1 MLREE
6 PHYFLVA
13 VNSPFNGSLLTY
25 KATPEMA
32 TKLKRGQL
40 LKVPLGKRVIDG
52 CVWGTL
58 SLDAVADIDREKIKE
73 IAVLEND
80 VALSDIECEL
90 YQWMASYYHYPVGQL
105 IYDVLPPFL
114 KRPRKLN
121 FDQGAGAPL
130 THTLNNEQKNV
141 VDQISAHGFSTFSK
155 WLIHGVT
162 GAGKTYIYLDII
174 QKILAEKKA
183 VLFLLPEINLTPQF
197 LKTFQTYLNVPIYSY
212 NSTISNSDKFGLWK
226 LLQEDDGPKMILGVR
241 SSIFLPIK
249 NLGLIVV
256 DEEHDQSFKQDDRCT
271 YNARD
276 IAIKKAALEKIP
288 VILGSA
294 TPMVETYKAFVD
306 TKFYFALKKRAQDA
320 KLPEVELV
328 DMRGRSKIEAE
339 RMIWPYSSE
348 SIIKIKKALEKR
360 EQVLVFINRL
370 GYANYL
376 QCNACG
382 HQFACPNC
390 STNLKYFKKRNELSC
405 QTCEYKEPAPEM
417 CPECMTLNLTP
428 KGFGTEKAFE
438 ILADLLPERK
448 IERFDRDEIK
458 TFTQLENVLDRFH
471 KKEIDILVG
480 TQMLSKGHNFKNV
493 NLVLILGIDSQ
504 LNFPDF
510 RSNERVYQT
519 LTQVSGRA
527 GRFGASAEVLVHTLA
542 PENKIF
548 SYLKNH
554 TFEEFYLDE
563 IPMRIM
569 CSSPPVKKLVLIYF
583 NSKSQETVIKESSHQ
598 ANSLRSLAIK
608 HFDQVEILGPRPSMV
623 EKKVNKFT
631 WSLMIRSGDVNQ
643 LHNLLRTFRKNY
655 HPPHTISLK
664 IDVDPYYFD

>member
-1 MLREE
+1 MNNAITEQF
-6 PHYFLVA
+6 FLVA

-25 KATPEMA
+25 KARPEMA
-32 TKLKRGQL
+32 LALKRGQL
-40 LKVPLGKRVIDG
+40 VKVPLGKRIIDG
-52 CVWGTL
+52 CIWGIVE
-58 SLDAVADIDREKIKE
+58 SSSVSDVDKIKS
-73 IAVLEND
+73 VLEIESEIF
-80 VALSDIECEL
+80 LSEIECDL
-90 YQWMASYYHYPVGQL
+90 YQWMANYYHYPLGQL

-121 FDQGAGAPL
+121 FDQGEGLPL
-130 THTLNNEQKNV
+130 DLTMNDEQKNV
-141 VDQISAHGFSTFSK
+141 VTQISAYGLERFSK
-155 WLIHGVT
+155 WLVHGVT
-162 GAGKTYIYLDII
+162 GAGKTLIYLEII
-174 QKILAEKKA
+174 KKIITDKKS

-197 LKTFQTYLNVPIYSY
+197 LKTFQTYLDVPIYSY
-212 NSTISNSDKFGLWK
+212 NSAISNSDKFGLWK
-226 LLQEDDGPKMILGVR
+226 LLQDDSSPKLILGVR
-241 SSIFLPIK
+241 SSIFLPVK
-249 NLGLIVV
+249 NLGLIIV

-276 IAIKKAALEKIP
+276 IAIKRASLEKIP
-288 VILGSA
+288 VVLGSA
-294 TPMVETYKAFVD
+294 TPMVETYKAFIETD
-306 TKFYFALKKRAQDA
+306 HYFALRKRVLDA
-320 KLPEVELV
+320 RLPVVELI
-328 DMRGRSKIEAE
+328 DMRGRSKVESE

-348 SIIKIKKALEKR
+348 SIYKIKKALEKD
-360 EQVLVFINRL
+360 EQVLIFINRL

-390 STNLKYFKKRNELSC
+390 STNLKYFKKRAELSC

-417 CPECMTLNLTP
+417 CPECMNINLAP
-428 KGFGTEKAFE
+428 KGFGTERAYE
-438 ILADLLPERK
+438 ILKEILPTKK

-458 TFTQLENVLDRFH
+458 TFSQLESVLDKFH
-471 KKEIDILVG
+471 KREIDVLVG

-527 GRFGASAEVLVHTLA
+527 GRFGKDAEVLVHTLA

-554 TFEEFYLDE
+554 TFEEFYQDE
-563 IPMRIM
+563 IPMREM
-569 CSSPPVKKLVLIYF
+569 CSSPPVKKLILIYF
-583 NSKSQETVIKESSHQ
+583 NSKSQEVVIRESSNQ
-598 ANSLRSLAIK
+598 ANSLRSLASQ
-608 HFDQVEILGPRPSMV
+608 HFNQVEILGPRPSMV
-623 EKKVNKFT
+623 EKKINKFT
-631 WSLMIRSGDVNQ
+631 WSLMIRSSDLNQ
-643 LHNLLRTFRKNY
+643 LHNLVSTFSKNY
-655 HPPHTISLK
+655 RPPYTISLK

>member
-1 MLREE
+1 MSE
-6 PHYFLVA
+6 HYYLIA

-25 KATPEMA
+25 RATDEQA
-32 TKLKRGQL
+32 LIIKRGML
-40 LKVPLGKRVIDG
+40 VRIPLGKRIIDG
-52 CVWGTL
+52 CVWGIEEEST
-58 SLDAVADIDREKIKE
+58 VKNKEKIKE
-73 IAVLEND
+73 IKEIEKEMS
-80 VALSDIECEL
+80 LSEIECEL
-90 YQWMASYYHYPVGQL
+90 YQWMANYYHYPVGQL

-121 FDQGAGAPL
+121 FEMGAGEKPQY
-130 THTLNNEQKNV
+130 TLNLEQQNV
-141 VDQISAHGFSTFSK
+141 VETIENYGLNSFSK
-155 WLIHGVT
+155 WLVHGVT
-162 GAGKTYIYLDII
+162 GAGKTLIYLELIKKTI
-174 QKILAEKKA
+174 VEKKS

-197 LKTFQTYLNVPIYSY
+197 LKTFQQYLDVPIYSY

-226 LLQEDDGPKMILGVR
+226 LLQEDDSPKLILGVR

-249 NLGLIVV
+249 KLGLVIV

-276 IAIKKAALEKIP
+276 VAIKRASLEKIP

-294 TPMVETYKAFVD
+294 TPMVETYKAFIE
-306 TKFYFALKKRAQDA
+306 TPFYFALKKRAMNA
-320 KLPEVELV
+320 KLPSVELV
-328 DMRGRSKIEAE
+328 NMKGRGKIDSEK
-339 RMIWPYSSE
+339 MLWPYSSE
-348 SIIKIKKALEKR
+348 SIIKIKKALEKN
-360 EQVLVFINRL
+360 EQALVFINRL

-390 STNLKYFKKRNELSC
+390 STSLKYFKKRNEISC
-405 QTCEYKEPAPEM
+405 QTCEYKETAPEM
-417 CPECMTLNLTP
+417 CPECMNLNLMP
-428 KGFGTEKAFE
+428 KGFGTEKAYE
-438 ILADLLPERK
+438 VLKDLLPNHR

-458 TFTQLENVLDRFH
+458 TFTQLEDVLERFH

-480 TQMLSKGHNFKNV
+480 TQMLSKGHNFENV

-527 GRFGASAEVLVHTLA
+527 GRFGKNAEVLVHTLA

-554 TFEEFYLDE
+554 TFEEFYNDE
-563 IPMRIM
+563 IPMREM
-569 CSSPPVKKLVLIYF
+569 CSSPPVKKLVLVYF
-583 NSKSQETVIKESSHQ
+583 NSKSQETAIKESSHQ
-598 ANSLRSLAIK
+598 ANSLRALAQK
-608 HFDQVEILGPRPSMV
+608 HFNLVEILGPRPSMI

-631 WSLMIRSGDVNQ
+631 WSIMIRSSDINQ
-643 LHNLLRTFRKNY
+643 LHNLLRTFSKNY
-655 HPPHTISLK
+655 RPPHTISLK
-664 IDVDPYYFD
+664 VDVDPYYFD

>member
-1 MLREE
+1 MSEK
-6 PHYFLVA
+6 YYLVA

-25 KATPEMA
+25 RASVEQSQ
-32 TKLKRGQL
+32 KLKKGMLVR
-40 LKVPLGKRVIDG
+40 VPLGKRIIDG
-52 CVWGTL
+52 CVWGIEKE
-58 SLDAVADIDREKIKE
+58 SSINDKDKIKE
-73 IAVLEND
+73 IKELEEEIF
-80 VALSDIECEL
+80 LSEIECDL
-90 YQWMASYYHYPVGQL
+90 YQWMANYYHYPVGQL

-121 FDQGAGAPL
+121 FQKGEGESSKYI
-130 THTLNNEQKNV
+130 LNPEQQNV
-141 VDQISAHGFSTFSK
+141 VDQVTDYGFEKFSK

-162 GAGKTYIYLDII
+162 GAGKTLIYLELIKKII
-174 QKILAEKKA
+174 KNQKS

-212 NSTISNSDKFGLWK
+212 NSSISNSDKFGLWK
-226 LLQEDDGPKMILGVR
+226 LLQEDEDPKLILGVR

-249 NLGLIVV
+249 NLGLVIV

-276 IAIKKAALEKIP
+276 VAIKRASLEKIP

-294 TPMVETYKAFVD
+294 TPMVETYKAFVE
-306 TKFYFALKKRAQDA
+306 TPHYFALRKRAQNA
-320 KLPEVELV
+320 QLPKVELI
-328 DMRGRSKIEAE
+328 DMRGRSKIASEK
-339 RMIWPYSSE
+339 MLWPYSGE
-348 SIIKIKKALEKR
+348 SIIKIKKVLEKN
-360 EQVLVFINRL
+360 EQALVFINRL

-390 STNLKYFKKRNELSC
+390 STSLKYFKKRSELSC

-417 CPECMTLNLTP
+417 CPECMNLNLMP
-428 KGFGTEKAFE
+428 KGFGTEKAYE
-438 ILADLLPERK
+438 VLKELLPDCR

-458 TFTQLENVLDRFH
+458 TFTQLEDVLERFH

-480 TQMLSKGHNFKNV
+480 TQMLSKGHNFENV

-527 GRFGASAEVLVHTLA
+527 GRFGKNAEVLVHTLA

-554 TFEEFYLDE
+554 TFEEFYNDE
-563 IPMRIM
+563 IPMREM
-569 CSSPPVKKLVLIYF
+569 CSSPPVKKLALVYF
-583 NSKSQETVIKESSHQ
+583 NSKSQETAIKESSHQ
-598 ANSLRSLAIK
+598 ANSLRALAQK
-608 HFDQVEILGPRPSMV
+608 HFKQVDILGPRPSMI

-631 WSLMIRSGDVNQ
+631 WSIMIRSGDVNQ
-643 LHNLLRTFRKNY
+643 LHNLLRTFSKNY
-655 HPPHTISLK
+655 RPPHTISLK

>member
-1 MLREE
+1 MSDQ
-6 PHYFLVA
+6 YFLVA
-13 VNSPFNGSLLTY
+13 VNSPFNGSMLTY

-32 TKLKRGQL
+32 PVLKQGL
-40 LKVPLGKRVIDG
+40 LVKVPLGKRAVDG
-52 CVWGTL
+52 CVWGTTDGT
-58 SLDAVADIDREKIKE
+58 SLKDPGKIKN
-73 IAVLEND
+73 ISSID
-80 VALSDIECEL
+80 SQISLSEIECEL
-90 YQWMASYYHYPVGQL
+90 YQWMASYYHYPLGQL

-121 FDQGAGAPL
+121 FEQGAGIAL
-130 THTLNNEQKNV
+130 DYKMNLEQENIVNQITNN
-141 VDQISAHGFSTFSK
+141 GFDKFSK
-155 WLIHGVT
+155 WLVHRIT
-162 GAGKTYIYLDII
+162 GAGKTLIYLELIK
-174 QKILAEKKA
+174 KILEQKKS

-197 LKTFQTYLNVPIYSY
+197 LNTFQTHLSVPIYSY
-212 NSTISNSDKFGLWK
+212 NSSISNSDKFGLWQ
-226 LLQEDDGPKMILGVR
+226 LLQHDESPKLILGVR

-249 NLGLIVV
+249 NLGMIIV

-288 VILGSA
+288 VVLGSA
-294 TPMVETYKAFVD
+294 TPMIETYKAFIETD
-306 TKFYFALKKRAQDA
+306 HYFALRKRAQDA
-320 KLPEVELV
+320 RLPSVLLV
-328 DMRGRSKIEAE
+328 DMRGRSKIESE

-348 SIIKIKKALEKR
+348 SIFKIKDALKKK

-405 QTCEYKEPAPEM
+405 QTCEYKQPAPEM
-417 CPECMTLNLTP
+417 CPECMNINLAP
-428 KGFGTEKAFE
+428 KGFGTERAFE
-438 ILADLLPERK
+438 ILQNLLPENT
-448 IERFDRDEIK
+448 IERFDRDEVK
-458 TFTQLENVLDRFH
+458 TFNQLESVLERFH
-471 KKEIDILVG
+471 KKEIDVLVG
-480 TQMLSKGHNFKNV
+480 TQMLSKGHNFRNV

-527 GRFGASAEVLVHTLA
+527 GRFGKDAEVLVHTLA

-554 TFEEFYLDE
+554 TFEDFYQDE
-563 IPMRIM
+563 IPMREM
-569 CSSPPVKKLVLIYF
+569 CSSPPFKKLVIIYF
-583 NSKSQETVIKESSHQ
+583 NSKSQELAIKESSHQ
-598 ANSLRSLAIK
+598 AGSLRALAEK
-608 HFDQVEILGPRPSMV
+608 HFSAVEILGPRPSMI
-623 EKKVNKFT
+623 EKKINKFT
-631 WSLMIRSGDVNQ
+631 WSIMIRSSDVNQ
-643 LHNLLRTFRKNY
+643 LHNLIRTFTKNY
-655 HPPHTISLK
+655 NPPHSISLK
-664 IDVDPYYFD
+664 VDVDPYYFD

>member
-1 MLREE
+1 MENQ
-6 PHYFLVA
+6 YFLVA

-32 TKLKRGQL
+32 STLKRGQL
-40 LKVPLGKRVIDG
+40 VKVPLGKRVIDG
-52 CVWGTL
+52 CLWGIGD
-58 SLDAVADIDREKIKE
+58 SSNIKDPSKIKNISE
-73 IAVLEND
+73 IEPEIF
-80 VALSDIECEL
+80 LSEVECEL
-90 YQWMASYYHYPVGQL
+90 YQWMASYYHYPLGQL
-105 IYDVLPPFL
+105 IHDVLPTFL

-121 FDQGAGAPL
+121 FDQGAGVPL
-130 THTLNNEQKNV
+130 DIEMNDEQKDV
-141 VDQISAHGFSTFSK
+141 VDHITKFGFEKFSK
-155 WLIHGVT
+155 WLVHGVT
-162 GAGKTYIYLDII
+162 GAGKTLIYLELIKKII
-174 QKILAEKKA
+174 AQKKS

-197 LKTFQTYLNVPIYSY
+197 LKTFQTYLDVPIYSY
-212 NSTISNSDKFGLWK
+212 NSSISNSDKFGLWK
-226 LLQEDDGPKMILGVR
+226 LLQEDDTPKMILGVR

-249 NLGLIVV
+249 NLGLVIV

-276 IAIKKAALEKIP
+276 IAIKRAALEKIP

-294 TPMVETYKAFVD
+294 TPMVETYKAFIETD
-306 TKFYFALKKRAQDA
+306 HYFALRKRVLGAR
-320 KLPEVELV
+320 LPSVELI
-328 DMRGRSKIEAE
+328 DMRGRSKIESE

-348 SIIKIKKALEKR
+348 SIFKIKKALER
-360 EQVLVFINRL
+360 DEQVLVFINRL

-405 QTCEYKEPAPEM
+405 QTCEYKQPAPEM
-417 CPECMTLNLTP
+417 CPECMNINLAP
-428 KGFGTEKAFE
+428 KGFGTEKAYE
-438 ILADLLPERK
+438 ILKDILPNK
-448 IERFDRDEIK
+448 TIERFDRDEIK
-458 TFTQLENVLDRFH
+458 TFTQLEDVLDRFH
-471 KKEIDILVG
+471 RKEIDVLVG

-527 GRFGASAEVLVHTLA
+527 GRFGKDAEVLVHTLA
-542 PENKIF
+542 PDNKIF

-554 TFEEFYLDE
+554 TFEEFYQDE
-563 IPMRIM
+563 IPMREM
-569 CSSPPVKKLVLIYF
+569 CSSPPMKKLILIYF
-583 NSKSQETVIKESSHQ
+583 NSKSQETVIKESSGQ
-598 ANSLRSLAIK
+598 ANSLRALAAK
-608 HFDQVEILGPRPSMV
+608 HFDQVEILGPRPSMI

-631 WSLMIRSGDVNQ
+631 WSLMIRSSDLNQ
-643 LHNLLRTFRKNY
+643 LHNLIRTFNKNY
-655 HPPHTISLK
+655 RPPHTISLK

>member
-1 MLREE
+1 MDEF
-6 PHYFLVA
+6 YFLVA

-25 KATPEMA
+25 KANQEMA
-32 TKLKRGQL
+32 LTLKRGQL
-40 LKVPLGKRVIDG
+40 VKVPLGKRVIDG
-52 CVWGTL
+52 CLLGASD
-58 SLDAVADIDREKIKE
+58 SLTIKNPEKIKAIVSVDSE
-73 IAVLEND
+73 IF
-80 VALSDIECEL
+80 LSEIECEL
-90 YQWMASYYHYPVGQL
+90 YQWMANYYHYPLGQL

-121 FDQGAGAPL
+121 FEQGAGEVL
-130 THTLNNEQKNV
+130 DLVMNDEQKNV
-141 VDQISAHGFSTFSK
+141 VDKITKNGLESFSK
-155 WLIHGVT
+155 WLVHGVT
-162 GAGKTYIYLDII
+162 GAGKTLIYLELIRTII
-174 QKILAEKKA
+174 AQKKS

-197 LKTFQTYLNVPIYSY
+197 LKTFQTYLDIPIYSY
-212 NSTISNSDKFGLWK
+212 NSSINNSDKFGLWK
-226 LLQEDDGPKMILGVR
+226 LLQSDESPKIILGVR

-249 NLGLIVV
+249 NLGMIIV

-276 IAIKKAALEKIP
+276 IAIKRAALEKIP

-294 TPMVETYKAFVD
+294 TPMVETYKAFVE
-306 TKFYFALKKRAQDA
+306 TKNYFALRKRVLDA
-320 KLPEVELV
+320 RLPAVELI
-328 DMRGRSKIEAE
+328 DMRGRSKIESE

-348 SIIKIKKALEKR
+348 SIFKIKKALEKE

-390 STNLKYFKKRNELSC
+390 STNLKYFKRRNELSC
-405 QTCEYKEPAPEM
+405 QTCEYKQQAPEM
-417 CPECMTLNLTP
+417 CPECMNMNLSP
-428 KGFGTEKAFE
+428 KGFGTEKAYE
-438 ILADLLPERK
+438 LLKDLLPEKK

-458 TFTQLENVLDRFH
+458 TFTQLENVLERFH
-471 KKEIDILVG
+471 KKEIDVLVG

-527 GRFGASAEVLVHTLA
+527 GRFGKDAEVLVHTLA

-554 TFEEFYLDE
+554 TFEEFYQDE
-563 IPMRIM
+563 IPMREM
-569 CSSPPVKKLVLIYF
+569 CSSPPMKKLILVYF
-583 NSKSQETVIKESSHQ
+583 NSKSQETVIKESSEQ
-598 ANSLRSLAIK
+598 ANSLRAMAAR
-608 HFDQVEILGPRPSMV
+608 HFNQVEILGPRPSMI

-631 WSLMIRSGDVNQ
+631 WSLMIRSSDVNQ
-643 LHNLLRTFRKNY
+643 LHNLVRTFSKNY
-655 HPPHTISLK
+655 RPPHTISLK

>member
-1 MLREE
+1 MND
-6 PHYFLVA
+6 HYFLVA
-13 VNSPFNGSLLTY
+13 VNSPFNDSLLTY
-25 KATPEMA
+25 KATAEMA
-32 TKLKRGQL
+32 LILKRGQL
-40 LKVPLGKRVIDG
+40 VKVPLGKRVIDG
-52 CVWGTL
+52 CLWGA
-58 SLDAVADIDREKIKE
+58 SDSSNIKDITKIKNIIE
-73 IAVLEND
+73 ID
-80 VALSDIECEL
+80 PGISLSEVECDL
-90 YQWMASYYHYPVGQL
+90 YQWMSNYYHYPLGQL
-105 IYDVLPPFL
+105 IHDVLPPFL

-121 FDQGAGAPL
+121 FDQGAGTIL
-130 THTLNNEQKNV
+130 DITMNDEQKNV
-141 VDQISAHGFSTFSK
+141 VDQITKSGFEKFSK

-162 GAGKTYIYLDII
+162 GAGKTLIYLELIKKII
-174 QKILAEKKA
+174 AQKKS

-197 LKTFQTYLNVPIYSY
+197 LKTFQTYLGVPIYSY
-212 NSTISNSDKFGLWK
+212 NSSISNSDKFGLWK
-226 LLQEDDGPKMILGVR
+226 LLQEDDSPKMILGVR

-249 NLGLIVV
+249 NLGLVVV

-276 IAIKKAALEKIP
+276 IAIKKASLLKIP
-288 VILGSA
+288 VVLGSA
-294 TPMVETYKAFVD
+294 TPMVETYKAFIE
-306 TKFYFALKKRAQDA
+306 TNNYFALTKRALDA
-320 KLPEVELV
+320 RLPTVELV
-328 DMRGRSKIEAE
+328 DMRGRSKIESE

-348 SIIKIKKALEKR
+348 GVFKIKKALEKK

-405 QTCEYKEPAPEM
+405 QTCEYKQPAPEM
-417 CPECMTLNLTP
+417 CPECMNINLAP
-428 KGFGTEKAFE
+428 KGFGTEKAYE
-438 ILADLLPERK
+438 ILKDLLPEST

-471 KKEIDILVG
+471 NKEIDVLVG

-493 NLVLILGIDSQ
+493 NLVVILGIDSQ

-527 GRFGASAEVLVHTLA
+527 GRFGKDAEVLVHTLA

-554 TFEEFYLDE
+554 TFEEFYQDE
-563 IPMRIM
+563 IPIREM
-569 CSSPPVKKLVLIYF
+569 CSSPPVKKLVVIYF
-583 NSKSQETVIKESSHQ
+583 SSKSQETVIKESSRE
-598 ANSLRSLAIK
+598 ANSLRAMAVK
-608 HFDQVEILGPRPSMV
+608 HFKQVDILGPRPSMI

-631 WSLMIRSGDVNQ
+631 WSLMIRSGDLNQ
-643 LHNLLRTFRKNY
+643 LHNLISTFSKNY
-655 HPPHTISLK
+655 RPPHTISLK

>member
-1 MLREE
+1 MENQ
-6 PHYFLVA
+6 YFLVA

-32 TKLKRGQL
+32 STLKRGQL
-40 LKVPLGKRVIDG
+40 VKVPLGKRVIDG
-52 CVWGTL
+52 CLWGIGD
-58 SLDAVADIDREKIKE
+58 SSNIKDPSKIKNISE
-73 IAVLEND
+73 IEPEIF
-80 VALSDIECEL
+80 LSEVECEL
-90 YQWMASYYHYPVGQL
+90 YQWMASYYHYPLGQL
-105 IYDVLPPFL
+105 IHDVLPTFL

-121 FDQGAGAPL
+121 FDQGAGVPL
-130 THTLNNEQKNV
+130 DIEMNDEQKDV
-141 VDQISAHGFSTFSK
+141 VDHITKFGFEKFSK
-155 WLIHGVT
+155 WLVHGVT
-162 GAGKTYIYLDII
+162 GAGKTLIYLELIKKII
-174 QKILAEKKA
+174 AQKKS

-197 LKTFQTYLNVPIYSY
+197 LKTFQTYLDVPIYSY
-212 NSTISNSDKFGLWK
+212 NSSISNSDKFGLWK
-226 LLQEDDGPKMILGVR
+226 LLQEDDTPKMILGVR

-249 NLGLIVV
+249 NLGLVIV

-276 IAIKKAALEKIP
+276 IAIKRAALEKIP

-294 TPMVETYKAFVD
+294 TPMVETYKAFIETD
-306 TKFYFALKKRAQDA
+306 HYFALRKRVLEAR
-320 KLPEVELV
+320 LPSVELI
-328 DMRGRSKIEAE
+328 DMRGRSKIESE

-348 SIIKIKKALEKR
+348 SIFKIKKALER
-360 EQVLVFINRL
+360 DEQVLVFINRL

-405 QTCEYKEPAPEM
+405 QTCEYKQPAPEM
-417 CPECMTLNLTP
+417 CPECMNINLAP
-428 KGFGTEKAFE
+428 KGFGTEKAYE
-438 ILADLLPERK
+438 ILKDILPNK
-448 IERFDRDEIK
+448 TIERFDRDEIK
-458 TFTQLENVLDRFH
+458 TFTQLEDVLDRFH
-471 KKEIDILVG
+471 RKEIDVLVG

-527 GRFGASAEVLVHTLA
+527 GRFGKDAEVLVHTLA
-542 PENKIF
+542 PDNKIF

-554 TFEEFYLDE
+554 TFEEFYQDE
-563 IPMRIM
+563 IPMREM
-569 CSSPPVKKLVLIYF
+569 CSSPPMKKLILIYF
-583 NSKSQETVIKESSHQ
+583 NSKSQETVIKESSGQ
-598 ANSLRSLAIK
+598 ANSLRALAAK
-608 HFDQVEILGPRPSMV
+608 HFDQVEILGPRPSMI

-631 WSLMIRSGDVNQ
+631 WSLMIRSSDLNQ
-643 LHNLLRTFRKNY
+643 LHNLIRTFNKNY
-655 HPPHTISLK
+655 RPPHTISLK

>member
-1 MLREE
+1 MNDQ
-6 PHYFLVA
+6 YFLVA

-32 TKLKRGQL
+32 PVLKRGQL
-40 LKVPLGKRVIDG
+40 VKVPLGKRVIDG
-52 CVWGTL
+52 CLWGPGE
-58 SLDAVADIDREKIKE
+58 SIKDPAKIKDILSIE
-73 IAVLEND
+73 SEVL
-80 VALSDIECEL
+80 LSEVECEL
-90 YQWMASYYHYPVGQL
+90 YQWMANYYHYPLGQL

-121 FDQGAGAPL
+121 FEKGAGLAQDL
-130 THTLNNEQKNV
+130 EMNDEQKNV
-141 VDQISAHGFSTFSK
+141 VDQITNYGFERFSK
-155 WLIHGVT
+155 WLVHGVT
-162 GAGKTYIYLDII
+162 GAGKTLIYLELIKKII
-174 QKILAEKKA
+174 AQKKS

-197 LKTFQTYLNVPIYSY
+197 LKTFQTYLDIPIYSY
-212 NSTISNSDKFGLWK
+212 NSSISNSDKFGLWK
-226 LLQEDDGPKMILGVR
+226 LLQEDASPKMILGVR

-249 NLGLIVV
+249 NLGLVIV

-276 IAIKKAALEKIP
+276 IAIKRAALEKIP

-294 TPMVETYKAFVD
+294 TPMVETYKAFIE
-306 TKFYFALKKRAQDA
+306 TTHYFALRKRALDA
-320 KLPEVELV
+320 RLPVVELI
-328 DMRGRSKIEAE
+328 DMRGRSKIESE

-348 SIIKIKKALEKR
+348 GLFKIKKVLERK

-376 QCNACG
+376 QCDACG

-390 STNLKYFKKRNELSC
+390 STNLKYFKKRRELSC
-405 QTCEYKEPAPEM
+405 QTCEYKRPAPEM
-417 CPECMTLNLTP
+417 CPECMNLNLAP
-428 KGFGTEKAFE
+428 KGFGTEKAYE
-438 ILADLLPERK
+438 ILSDLLPQNK

-458 TFTQLENVLDRFH
+458 TFTQLENVLERFH

-527 GRFGASAEVLVHTLA
+527 GRFGKDAEVLVHTLA

-554 TFEEFYLDE
+554 TFEEFYQDE
-563 IPMRIM
+563 IPMREM
-569 CSSPPVKKLVLIYF
+569 CSSPPMKKLILIYF
-583 NSKSQETVIKESSHQ
+583 NSKSQGAVIEESSNQ
-598 ANSLRSLAIK
+598 ANSLRSMALK
-608 HFDQVEILGPRPSMV
+608 HFENVEILGPRPSMI
-623 EKKVNKFT
+623 EKKINKFT
-631 WSLMIRSGDVNQ
+631 WSLMVRSSDVNQ
-643 LHNLLRTFRKNY
+643 LHNLIRTFSKNY
-655 HPPHTISLK
+655 RPPHTISLK